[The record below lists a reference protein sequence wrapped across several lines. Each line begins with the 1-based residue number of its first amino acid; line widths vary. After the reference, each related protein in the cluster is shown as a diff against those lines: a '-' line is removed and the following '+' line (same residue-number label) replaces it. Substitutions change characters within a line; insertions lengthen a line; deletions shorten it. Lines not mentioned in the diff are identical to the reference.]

1 MSQQMMSTPTLNTM
15 GEALALLEKVGFKN
29 ILKPAVVSARKMTGD
44 RFKQALIDLVTK
56 EQGRDE
62 NLRYL
67 ASCLCLSTNQAIKFL
82 TNHNIQFNHDLLVKL
97 GIEQGNEIRNLMKQF
112 DTTGDVNFLNEIR
125 NRFDG
130 VHPQPTQQHDRQ
142 SNLAPKSN
150 NMPSNEQ
157 YDVNDSYTGN
167 ENTEPKT
174 QQNGEKYRSLHFFG
188 KDTALCF
195 NDSRSKS
202 GNIPTI
208 NIDAAK
214 VAPGGNRNFDW
225 KNAVH
230 FQFTRNELIGV
241 LSVLTHMRNKV
252 EYKSHGQK
260 NDKGFSIEKQEG
272 KFYLNLFSKEGGAR
286 GVPITLEDAVQLAL
300 MLIDRLGESFPSYE
314 KPEFLTVMRLVIK

>member
-1 MSQQMMSTPTLNTM
+1 MSQQMMSTPTLNTVN
-15 GEALALLEKVGFKN
+15 EAIALLDRVGFKN

-44 RFKQALIDLVTK
+44 RFKKALLDVATK
-56 EQGRDE
+56 EEGRE
-62 NLRYL
+62 ANQRYL

-112 DTTGDVNFLNEIR
+112 DSTGDVDFLNEIR

-130 VHPQPTQQHDRQ
+130 LMPQQKAQQSSQ
-142 SNLAPKSN
+142 PNSAPQN
-150 NMPSNEQ
+150 NQLPSNAQ
-157 YDVNDSYTGN
+157 NDVNEGYSGN
-167 ENTEPKT
+167 ENLEPKS

-214 VAPGGNRNFDW
+214 LLPGGNRNFDW

-286 GVPITLEDAVQLAL
+286 GVPISLEDAVQLAV
-300 MLIDRLGESFPSYE
+300 MVIDRLGENFPAYE